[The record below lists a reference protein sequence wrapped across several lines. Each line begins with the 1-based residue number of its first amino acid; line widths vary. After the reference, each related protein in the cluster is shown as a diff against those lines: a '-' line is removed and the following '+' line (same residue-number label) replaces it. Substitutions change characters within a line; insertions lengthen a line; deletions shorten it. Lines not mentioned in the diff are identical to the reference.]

1 MRGRQDTEATTG
13 VVDALDAATRA
24 IASLQSVDDVLQVI
38 VDQVRLLVGADYAA
52 LGTVHA
58 DGVIERF
65 ITSGMSRET
74 RAAIGPLPRGHG
86 FLGLI
91 IKENRSFRIPDIAVD
106 PRRHGFPP
114 NHPPMHS
121 FLGVPITVKGRSVG
135 NLYLT
140 DKSGAAEFSEADERL
155 VETFAVHAGIA
166 IENARLHEQVQ
177 RLAIVDERER
187 ISKDLH
193 DGIIQNIYA
202 VGLSLED
209 IPEFVRDD
217 PDEVERRVERA
228 IDSLHLTIRDIRNFI
243 FGLRPEL
250 LSGATLMTGLAAIVE
265 EFRHNSMID
274 VELHAGTMDVEPD
287 PTTTAHLLGVVNEAL
302 SNIARHSGASRA
314 MVWISA
320 DPDGGLRLRI
330 EDNGR
335 GFDPTAVG
343 SLGHQGL
350 ANMRSRVATVGAT
363 MDIESDATGTR
374 IEIHR
379 PANGTDRRGDRHAMT
394 DGPSRPLTL
403 LVVDDHEVVRQGLV
417 AVLDRRPEFQVV
429 AEAGTVAESIA
440 MAQRFQP
447 DLVVMDVRLP
457 DGSGIEACRE
467 IRAEFPA
474 TRVVM
479 LTSYPDEEAVIAAIV
494 AGASGYLLKQVR
506 ARDLVAALEAV
517 GRGESLLD
525 PAVTG
530 KVLERMR
537 RIATSDEPDE
547 LGALTQQERKILA
560 LVAEGKT
567 NKEIAAEVFL
577 SDKTVKNYVSSILAK
592 LNLERRAQAAAYV
605 ARIKAPDR

>member
-1 MRGRQDTEATTG
+1 
-13 VVDALDAATRA
+13 
-24 IASLQSVDDVLQVI
+24 
-38 VDQVRLLVGADYAA
+38 
-52 LGTVHA
+52 
-58 DGVIERF
+58 
-65 ITSGMSRET
+65 
-74 RAAIGPLPRGHG
+74 
-86 FLGLI
+86 
-91 IKENRSFRIPDIAVD
+91 
-106 PRRHGFPP
+106 
-114 NHPPMHS
+114 MHS

-140 DKSGAAEFSEADERL
+140 DKAGAAEFSEADQRL

-209 IPEFVRDD
+209 VPELVRDD

-274 VELHAGTMDVEPD
+274 VELHAGAMDVEPD

-314 MVWISA
+314 TVWISA
-320 DPDGGLRLRI
+320 EPDGSLRLRI

-335 GFDPTAVG
+335 GFDPAAVG

-379 PANGTDRRGDRHAMT
+379 PTDGTDARRGDRHAMT

-403 LVVDDHEVVRQGLV
+403 LVVDDHEVVRQGLSSM
-417 AVLDRRPEFQVV
+417 LDRRPGFQVV
-429 AEAGTVAESIA
+429 AEAGTVAESIE
-440 MAQRFQP
+440 MARRFQP

-467 IRAEFPA
+467 IRAEFPE

-605 ARIKAPDR
+605 ARIKSHPTD

>member
-1 MRGRQDTEATTG
+1 MRPEPPSA
-13 VVDALDAATRA
+13 
-24 IASLQSVDDVLQVI
+24 
-38 VDQVRLLVGADYAA
+38 
-52 LGTVHA
+52 
-58 DGVIERF
+58 
-65 ITSGMSRET
+65 
-74 RAAIGPLPRGHG
+74 PLPRGHG

-106 PRRHGFPP
+106 PRRYGFPP

-140 DKSGAAEFSEADERL
+140 DKSGAAEFSAADERL

-187 ISKDLH
+187 ISQDLH

-250 LSGATLMTGLAAIVE
+250 LSGATLMIGLAAIVE

-274 VELHAGTMDVEPD
+274 VELHAGTMDLEPD
-287 PTTTAHLLGVVNEAL
+287 PTATAHLLGVVERGPVQHRAAL
-302 SNIARHSGASRA
+302 GGIARDGLDQRRTRRRPAASDRGQRARVRSDRRSEAWATRGWPTCTPAWPRLVRPWTSRA
-314 MVWISA
+314 MRPA
-320 DPDGGLRLRI
+320 
-330 EDNGR
+330 R
-335 GFDPTAVG
+335 GSRSTDRPTEPTPTRRSPRHDRWPKPTADAPG
-343 SLGHQGL
+343 GRRPRGRSPGPRRRCSTAARSSRSLPK
-350 ANMRSRVATVGAT
+350 
-363 MDIESDATGTR
+363 
-374 IEIHR
+374 
-379 PANGTDRRGDRHAMT
+379 PARW
-394 DGPSRPLTL
+394 PSRST
-403 LVVDDHEVVRQGLV
+403 
-417 AVLDRRPEFQVV
+417 
-429 AEAGTVAESIA
+429 

-605 ARIKAPDR
+605 ARIKHPTDD